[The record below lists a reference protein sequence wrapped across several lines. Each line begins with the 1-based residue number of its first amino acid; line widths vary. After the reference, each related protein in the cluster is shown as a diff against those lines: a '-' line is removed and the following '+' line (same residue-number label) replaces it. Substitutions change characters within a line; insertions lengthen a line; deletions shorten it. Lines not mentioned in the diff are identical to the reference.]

1 MTATTDTTD
10 TAIDKALAAA
20 HRRFTDSNPASLRQF
35 EEQARYM
42 PGANSRSVLFYAPF
56 PLTIA
61 RGEGATLWDADGHR
75 YADFIAE
82 YTAGVYGHSAP
93 EIRDAVIEAMKSGI
107 NLTGH
112 NLLEGRLARTICERF
127 PQVEQLRFTNSGTEA
142 NLMALTAALH
152 FTGRRKIVVFS
163 GGYHGGVLGFGA
175 KPSPTTVPFDFLVLP
190 YNDVQA
196 AREQIDRH
204 GPEIA
209 AILVEP
215 MQGAGGCIPGRLD
228 FLQALRDG
236 ATRVGALLVF
246 DEVMTSRLAPHGLAN
261 KLGIRSDLTTLGK
274 YIGGGMSFGAFGG
287 RRDVMALFDPRTGPL
302 AHSGTFNNNVMTM
315 AAGYAGLTKLF
326 TPEAAGALADR
337 GDAMRA
343 RLNALCAEAGVA
355 MQFTGVGSLMNAHFV
370 TGEVLR
376 SDDLAAVDGRLRQ
389 LLFFHLIGQ
398 GIYTSPRGFV
408 VLSLPVTDADIDRFI
423 AAIGGFIG
431 EYRAL
436 LPAAANAAAA

>member
-1 MTATTDTTD
+1 MTDA
-10 TAIDKALAAA
+10 AIDQALAEA
-20 HRRFTDSNPASLRQF
+20 HQRFTDGNPASRRQF

-61 RGEGATLWDADGHR
+61 KGEGAALWDADGHR

-93 EIRDAVIEAMKSGI
+93 EIRDAVIEAMQSGI

-112 NLLEGRLARTICERF
+112 NLLEGRLAKTICERF
-127 PQVEQLRFTNSGTEA
+127 PQIEQLRFTNSGTEA

-175 KPSPTTVPFDFLVLP
+175 KPLPTTVPFDFLVLP
-190 YNDVQA
+190 YNDAQLA
-196 AREQIDRH
+196 SEQIAKH

-215 MQGAGGCIPGRLD
+215 MQGASGCIPGRLD

-236 ATRVGALLVF
+236 ATKVGALLIF
-246 DEVMTSRLAPHGLAN
+246 DEVMTSRLAPNGLAN

-287 RRDVMALFDPRTGPL
+287 RADVMAQFDPRTGSL
-302 AHSGTFNNNVMTM
+302 THSGTFNNNVMTM

-326 TPEAAGALADR
+326 TPEAAGALAGR
-337 GDAMRA
+337 GEAMRA
-343 RLNALCAEAGVA
+343 RLNELCAKEAVD
-355 MQFTGVGSLMNAHFV
+355 MQFTGVGSLMNAHFLR
-370 TGEVLR
+370 GEVR
-376 SDDLAAVDGRLRQ
+376 RVDDLAVVDGRLRQ
-389 LLFFHLIGQ
+389 LLFFHLLGQ
-398 GIYTSPRGFV
+398 GIYASPRGFV
-408 VLSLPVTDADIDRFI
+408 VLSLPLPDADIDRFV
-423 AAIGGFIG
+423 AAIGSFIG

-436 LPAAANAAAA
+436 LPSAE